1 MFGKVRAF
9 VIRVWYRLR
18 GFPPVD
24 VIINERFT
32 KPTKAQVKRVK
43 RRLEQQRLGKRKVR
57 Q

>member
-1 MFGKVRAF
+1 MLGKVRAF

-24 VIINERFT
+24 VIIDERLT
-32 KPTKAQVKRVK
+32 NPTKAQVKRVK

-57 Q
+57 